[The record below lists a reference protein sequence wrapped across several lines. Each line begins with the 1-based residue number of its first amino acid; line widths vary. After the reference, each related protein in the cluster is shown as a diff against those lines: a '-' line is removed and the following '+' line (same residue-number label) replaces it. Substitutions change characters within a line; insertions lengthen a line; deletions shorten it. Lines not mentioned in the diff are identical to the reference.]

1 MRPDLESGAFVR
13 RRFGF
18 PLRPKTLYDGGG
30 ATFAQNLRN
39 RMTGRTSLTIVL
51 AAGEGTRMRSG
62 TAKVLHPVAGQSLLA
77 HVLGAAPKGAGAA
90 LAVVVGPGHET
101 VAAEAKRLRPD
112 ALTFVQRE
120 RLGTAHAVLAAR
132 DAIGRGADDLLVVFG
147 DTPLISA
154 ATFERLRTPLK
165 NGAALAVL
173 GFRAADPTG
182 YGRLLVE
189 GGRLV
194 AIREQPDA
202 TPAERAIKL
211 SNAGVMAFDGR
222 KALQIIEK
230 IGNAN
235 SKGEYYLSDAVA
247 VVREMGLE
255 AVVIETSEDEVRG
268 INTKAQLAEAE
279 QVMQARLRQAAL
291 DAGVTMIAPET
302 VYLAADTKFGSD
314 VTIEP
319 FVVIGPGVS
328 IGDGAVIHSFSHI
341 VQAAI
346 GKKASVGP
354 YARLRPG
361 TSLGEG
367 AKVGNFVETKAA
379 TLEAGVKVNH
389 LSYIGDAHIGANANI
404 GAGTITC
411 NYDGFDKHKT
421 TIGAGAFVG
430 SNSSLVAPVK
440 IGAGAYVGSGSVIT
454 RDVPDDALAVER
466 SGQTNRDGGARRY
479 RELKTKGKPAKGK

>member
-1 MRPDLESGAFVR
+1 MS
-13 RRFGF
+13 
-18 PLRPKTLYDGGG
+18 
-30 ATFAQNLRN
+30 
-39 RMTGRTSLTIVL
+39 GRTSLTIVL
-51 AAGEGTRMRSG
+51 AAGEGARMQSSLP
-62 TAKVLHPVAGQSLLA
+62 KVLHPVAGQSLLA

-90 LAVVVGPGHET
+90 LAVVIGPDHGSVVE
-101 VAAEAKRLRPD
+101 EAKRLRPD

-132 DAIGRGADDLLVVFG
+132 DAIARGADDLLVVFG

-189 GGRLV
+189 GDRLV
-194 AIREQPDA
+194 AIREQADA
-202 TPAERAIKL
+202 TAEERAIKL

-235 SKGEYYLSDAVA
+235 RKREYYLSDAVA

-279 QVMQARLRQAAL
+279 HVMQARLRQAAL
-291 DAGVTMIAPET
+291 EAGVTMVAPET

-328 IGDGAVIHSFSHI
+328 IADGAVIHSFSHI
-341 VQAAI
+341 VQASI

-361 TSLGEG
+361 TSLGDG
-367 AKVGNFVETKAA
+367 ARIGNFVETKAA

-389 LSYIGDAHIGANANI
+389 LSYIGDASVGANSNI

-411 NYDGFDKHKT
+411 NYDGFSKHKT
-421 TIGAGAFVG
+421 IIGAGAFVG
-430 SNSSLVAPVK
+430 TNSSLVAPVK
-440 IGAGAYVGSGSVIT
+440 IGNGAYIGSGSVIT
-454 RDVPDDALAVER
+454 KDVPDDALAVER
-466 SGQTNRDGGARRY
+466 SPQTNREGGARRY
-479 RELKTKGKPAKGK
+479 RELKTGKKSKEEK

>member
-1 MRPDLESGAFVR
+1 
-13 RRFGF
+13 
-18 PLRPKTLYDGGG
+18 
-30 ATFAQNLRN
+30 
-39 RMTGRTSLTIVL
+39 MTGRTSLTVVL
-51 AAGEGTRMRSG
+51 AAGEGTRMQSSMP
-62 TAKVLHPVAGQSLLA
+62 KVLHPVAGQSLLA
-77 HVLGAAPKGAGAA
+77 HVLGAAPKGAGAS
-90 LAVVVGPGHET
+90 LAVVIGPNHQA
-101 VAAEAKRLRPD
+101 VSDEAKRVRPD
-112 ALTFVQRE
+112 ATVFIQRE

-132 DAIGRGADDLLVVFG
+132 EAIARGADDLLVAFG

-154 ATFERLRTPLK
+154 ATFERLRAPLK
-165 NGAALAVL
+165 KGAALAVL
-173 GFRAADPTG
+173 GFRAADPAG

-189 GGRLV
+189 GDQLV
-194 AIREQPDA
+194 AIREHADA
-202 TPAERAIKL
+202 GTAERAIKL
-211 SNAGVMAFDGR
+211 CNAGVMAFDGR
-222 KALQIIEK
+222 RALEIIEK

-235 SKGEYYLSDAVA
+235 SKAEYYLVDAVA
-247 VVREMGLE
+247 IARQLGLE

-279 QVMQARLRQAAL
+279 QVMQTRLRRAAL

-302 VYLAADTKFGSD
+302 VFLAADTIFGND

-341 VQAAI
+341 VQASI

-367 AKVGNFVETKAA
+367 ARIGNFVETKAA

-389 LSYIGDAHIGANANI
+389 LSYIGDAHVGAGANI
-404 GAGTITC
+404 GAGAITC
-411 NYDGFDKHKT
+411 NYDGFAKHRT

-430 SNSSLVAPVK
+430 TNSSLVAPVK
-440 IGAGAYVGSGSVIT
+440 IGNGAYIGSGSVIT

-466 SGQTNRDGGARRY
+466 SEQTNREGGAKRY
-479 RELKTKGKPAKGK
+479 RETKTRDKTPKGG

>member
-1 MRPDLESGAFVR
+1 
-13 RRFGF
+13 
-18 PLRPKTLYDGGG
+18 
-30 ATFAQNLRN
+30 
-39 RMTGRTSLTIVL
+39 MTGRTSLTIVL
-51 AAGEGTRMRSG
+51 AAGEGMRMQSSIP
-62 TAKVLHPVAGQSLLA
+62 KVLHPVAGQSLLA

-90 LAVVVGPGHET
+90 LAVVIGPDHTSVAEET
-101 VAAEAKRLRPD
+101 KRLRPD
-112 ALTFVQRE
+112 ATTFVQRE

-132 DAIGRGADDLLVVFG
+132 EAIARGADDLLVVFG

-154 ATFERLRTPLK
+154 ETFARLRAPLK
-165 NGAALAVL
+165 NGAALTVL

-189 GGRLV
+189 GGKLV
-194 AIREQPDA
+194 AIREQA
-202 TPAERAIKL
+202 EASPAERAIKL
-211 SNAGVMAFDGR
+211 SNAGVMAFAGR
-222 KALQIIEK
+222 KALAILAK

-235 SKGEYYLSDAVA
+235 AKGEYYLGDAVA
-247 VVREMGLE
+247 IVRDLGWE

-279 QVMQARLRQAAL
+279 QVMQTRLRQAAL
-291 DAGVTMIAPET
+291 EAGVAMSAPET
-302 VYLAADTKFGSD
+302 VSLAADTTFGSD

-328 IGDGAVIHSFSHI
+328 IADGAVIHSFSHI
-341 VQAAI
+341 VQASI
-346 GKKASVGP
+346 GKNASVGP

-367 AKVGNFVETKAA
+367 ARIGNFVETKAA

-389 LSYIGDAHIGANANI
+389 LSYIGDAHIGAGANI

-411 NYDGFDKHKT
+411 NYDGFGKHRT

-430 SNSSLVAPVK
+430 SNSSLVAPVQ
-440 IGAGAYVGSGSVIT
+440 IGSGAYIGSGSVIT
-454 RDVPDDALAVER
+454 REVPDDALAVER
-466 SGQTNRDGGARRY
+466 NQQTNREGGAKRY
-479 RELKTKGKPAKGK
+479 RELKTRGKRPIGS